1 MKLVRT
7 YSQAAHSSL
16 FAPGE
21 PLDLLLPFRAA
32 IETYCE
38 KGASHRN
45 LRDVREAVG
54 QCVCARCCV
63 IREMLGQVLLALA
76 KELEARNDNGRFLRP
91 EYNFVPDTEEERR
104 IARVLARNRGKR
116 DYPVRLNLLVRDA
129 LRDRGIQP

>member
-21 PLDLLLPFRAA
+21 PLDLLLPFRVA
-32 IETYCE
+32 IEAYCE
-38 KGASHRN
+38 SGASHNPR
-45 LRDVREAVG
+45 AAGG
-54 QCVCARCCV
+54 QCGCARCCAV
-63 IREMLGQVLLALA
+63 REMLGQVLRALA
-76 KELEARNDNGRFLRP
+76 DELEGRRENGRFLRP
-91 EYNFVPDTEEERR
+91 AYNFVPDTEEERW